1 MPSRH
6 QPADSYITLLRGINL
21 GGHKTIRME
30 QLRACFEGLGFQNVR
45 THVQSGNVVFETG
58 KGLTAVL
65 SDKIS
70 KCIQRE
76 FGFPVS
82 IVIRTAKEMGEIVR
96 ANPFLKKPGIDHS
109 KLHVTFLSAVAPVT
123 ATKDL
128 EPLALSAE
136 QFRINGREIY
146 LYCPEGYGRTK
157 LSNNAIEKK
166 LGLVATT
173 RNWKSV
179 NALLSLIQ

>member
-1 MPSRH
+1 
-6 QPADSYITLLRGINL
+6 
-21 GGHKTIRME
+21 
-30 QLRACFEGLGFQNVR
+30 
-45 THVQSGNVVFETG
+45 
-58 KGLTAVL
+58 
-65 SDKIS
+65 
-70 KCIQRE
+70 
-76 FGFPVS
+76 
-82 IVIRTAKEMGEIVR
+82 IRTAKEMGEIVR

-157 LSNNAIEKK
+157 LSNNGIEKNV
-166 LGLVATT
+166 GLVATT